1 MSAKFID
8 SHAHLS
14 SPELLPQIEGIV
26 TRAQQN
32 GVHSIMNICTDEV
45 TLAEGVKLSHTY
57 PWIYN
62 SASTTPHDVDKEGE
76 SFFPIVVEHAKR
88 GKLKAIG
95 ETGLDYYYTH
105 SKRETQQHFLRK
117 YLRLALEVKLPVV
130 IHCREAFED
139 FFRILDEEYIVNG
152 KHAPG
157 VLHCFTGTVTEAQQV
172 IKRGW
177 YLSLS
182 GIVTFKKSE
191 TLREVA
197 KIVPLGQLL
206 IETDT
211 PYLAPQ
217 SHRGKP
223 NEPSYLP
230 ETAAAIA
237 AVKGVGVDEIARVT
251 TENAIKL
258 FQIPEKRDTR
268 DTRDTSD
275 NV

>member
-1 MSAKFID
+1 MTSLFSD

-14 SPELLPQIEGIV
+14 SPDVLPSIEGILE
-26 TRAQQN
+26 RAQKAHV
-32 GVHSIMNICTDEV
+32 GTILNICTDKE
-45 TLAEGVKLSHTY
+45 TLEQGLLLAKKF

-76 SFFPIVVEHAKR
+76 SFFPLVVEQAKK
-88 GKLKAIG
+88 GNLKAIG

-105 SKRETQQHFLRK
+105 SARETQQYFLRR
-117 YLRLALEVKLPVV
+117 YLQLALEVKLPVV
-130 IHCREAFED
+130 IHCREAFDD
-139 FFRILDEEYIVNG
+139 FFKILDEEYIVSG
-152 KHAPG
+152 RHAPG
-157 VLHCFTGTVTEAQQV
+157 VLHCFTGTVNEAEEV

-191 TLREVA
+191 ILREVA
-197 KIVPLGQLL
+197 KIVPLDQLL

-230 ETAAAIA
+230 ETAAFIA
-237 AVKGVGVDEIARVT
+237 ALKGVSVEEVAQRT
-251 TENAIKL
+251 NANL
-258 FQIPEKRDTR
+258 SRFLH
-268 DTRDTSD
+268 
-275 NV
+275 N